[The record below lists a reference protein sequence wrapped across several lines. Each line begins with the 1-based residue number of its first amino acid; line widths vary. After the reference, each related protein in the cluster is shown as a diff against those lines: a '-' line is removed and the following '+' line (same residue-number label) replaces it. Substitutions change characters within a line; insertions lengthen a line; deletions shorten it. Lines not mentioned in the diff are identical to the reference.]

1 MRWRTPQTLASI
13 SRRLRPGLSS
23 LWSWWIR
30 RRSLRRLSGAVVASA
45 ACVCLAGCPYG
56 FQGGTLP
63 NVKTVAILPFDNDT
77 PEPRLTAE
85 VSDAVRQALEGRLGL
100 RVATEATAD
109 AIVRGRVVR
118 YDPDVPQS
126 VQPGLG
132 RVTVTKRKVQITVD
146 VEILNQ
152 RAGTTVWKRQG
163 LSVDGDYDPPAEQ
176 DGRKAALAKLVQQ
189 IVDGAQS
196 QW

>member
-1 MRWRTPQTLASI
+1 MSQPLALI

-23 LWSWWIR
+23 LWSWWIPR
-30 RRSLRRLSGAVVASA
+30 RFSRRLCGAVVASA
-45 ACVCLAGCPYG
+45 TCLWLAGCLYG
-56 FQGGTLP
+56 FAGGTLP
-63 NVKTVAILPFDNDT
+63 NVKTIAILPFDNDT

-132 RVTVTKRKVQITVD
+132 QVKVTKRKVQIIVD

-152 RAGTTVWKRQG
+152 REGTTVLKLQG
-163 LSVDGDYDPPAEQ
+163 VSLDG
-176 DGRKAALAKLVQQ
+176 GLR
-189 IVDGAQS
+189 S
-196 QW
+196 

>member
-1 MRWRTPQTLASI
+1 
-13 SRRLRPGLSS
+13 
-23 LWSWWIR
+23 
-30 RRSLRRLSGAVVASA
+30 
-45 ACVCLAGCPYG
+45 
-56 FQGGTLP
+56 
-63 NVKTVAILPFDNDT
+63 
-77 PEPRLTAE
+77 
-85 VSDAVRQALEGRLGL
+85 VSEAVRQALEGRLGL

-118 YDPDVPQS
+118 YDADVPQG
-126 VQPGLG
+126 VQAGVG
-132 RVTVTKRKVQITVD
+132 QVTVTKRKVQIMVD

-152 RAGTTVWKRQG
+152 RDGTTVWKRQG
-163 LSVDGDYDPPAEQ
+163 LSVDGDYDPPAEA

>member
-1 MRWRTPQTLASI
+1 
-13 SRRLRPGLSS
+13 LSS
-23 LWSWWIR
+23 LWSWWIP
-30 RRSLRRLSGAVVASA
+30 RRSSRRLCGAVVASA
-45 ACVCLAGCPYG
+45 TCLWLAGCLYG
-56 FQGGTLP
+56 FAGGTLP

-118 YDPDVPQS
+118 YEPDVPQS

-132 RVTVTKRKVQITVD
+132 QVVVTKRKVQIIVD

-152 RAGTTVWKRQG
+152 REGTTVWKRQG

-176 DGRKAALAKLVQQ
+176 EGRKLALAKLVQQ

>member
-1 MRWRTPQTLASI
+1 
-13 SRRLRPGLSS
+13 
-23 LWSWWIR
+23 
-30 RRSLRRLSGAVVASA
+30 V
-45 ACVCLAGCPYG
+45 LAGCPYG

-63 NVKTVAILPFDNDT
+63 NVKTVAIMPFDNDT

-85 VSDAVRQALEGRLGL
+85 VSEAVRQALEGRLGL
-100 RVATEATAD
+100 RLATEARAD

-126 VQPGLG
+126 VLAGVGQA
-132 RVTVTKRKVQITVD
+132 RVTKRKVLIIVD
-146 VEILNQ
+146 VEIVNQ
-152 RAGTTVWKRQG
+152 REGTTVWKRQG

-176 DGRKAALAKLVQQ
+176 EGRKAALAKLVQQ

>member
-1 MRWRTPQTLASI
+1 M
-13 SRRLRPGLSS
+13 
-23 LWSWWIR
+23 
-30 RRSLRRLSGAVVASA
+30 
-45 ACVCLAGCPYG
+45 
-56 FQGGTLP
+56 
-63 NVKTVAILPFDNDT
+63 
-77 PEPRLTAE
+77 
-85 VSDAVRQALEGRLGL
+85 SDAVRQALEGRLGL

-146 VEILNQ
+146 VEI
-152 RAGTTVWKRQG
+152 
-163 LSVDGDYDPPAEQ
+163 
-176 DGRKAALAKLVQQ
+176 VQQ